1 MYDSVRRSC
10 AVSAVVW
17 VVALGATAC
26 TGDSGDGATR
36 DDGRARAASCT
47 DGEYAWSGVR
57 HRTKLTALG
66 EPVTFA
72 KGTDSYRTRLEP
84 LDADTVHRPTVSG
97 VPAGVAPARV
107 IKALGAHLKVEE
119 PRGSVRGGATRG
131 VGLRLAC
138 RGTRRRVLPLEPDR
152 VRRRRLQLHL
162 RGRRAGAGP
171 RAHLGD
177 GRQGIPV
184 LRHHAGRSGR
194 AGRGRGAVSGRFAG
208 GQGGLSRAGAP
219 LSWE

>member
-26 TGDSGDGATR
+26 TEDSGDGATR

-119 PRGSVRGGATRG
+119 PLAGPSEEERPEESVFGWHAGELEGAYYLWNQIGFVDADFSYTCGDAEPVRGHVHTWETVGKGFLSCDTTPDGA
-131 VGLRLAC
+131 
-138 RGTRRRVLPLEPDR
+138 
-152 VRRRRLQLHL
+152 
-162 RGRRAGAGP
+162 
-171 RAHLGD
+171 
-177 GRQGIPV
+177 
-184 LRHHAGRSGR
+184 AGRAAAEELCP
-194 AGRGRGAVSGRFAG
+194 AG
-208 GQGGLSRAGAP
+208 SRAAKAA
-219 LSWE
+219 